1 MQEKM
6 QKKLIV
12 KKNISK
18 VIEIKGISKYEFYKI
33 TGITRGILDQDNG
46 ISEENITRFLAYF
59 TDIDANWLITGI
71 GEMYRNNGE
80 NSSNLSDETTTNDNT
95 SRLITIL
102 QDALK
107 EKDKQID
114 RLLAIIEQRK
124 GLV

>member
-1 MQEKM
+1 MQEKL
-6 QKKLIV
+6 QKKLMV

-59 TDIDANWLITGI
+59 ADIDANWLITGT
-71 GEMYRNNGE
+71 GEMYRNKGE
-80 NSSNLSDETTTNDNT
+80 NSPNISEEYVVNDNT
-95 SRLITIL
+95 SRLISIL
-102 QDALK
+102 QDTLK

-124 GLV
+124 D

>member
-33 TGITRGILDQDNG
+33 TGITRGILDQNNG

-80 NSSNLSDETTTNDNT
+80 NSSNLSDENTTNDNT

>member
-33 TGITRGILDQDNG
+33 TGITRGILDQNNG

-80 NSSNLSDETTTNDNT
+80 NSSNLSDENTANDNT

>member
-1 MQEKM
+1 MQEKL
-6 QKKLIV
+6 QKKLMV

-33 TGITRGILDQDNG
+33 TGITRGILDQNNG

-80 NSSNLSDETTTNDNT
+80 NSSNLSDENTANDNT

>member
-1 MQEKM
+1 MQEKL

-33 TGITRGILDQDNG
+33 TGITRGVLDQDNG

-59 TDIDANWLITGI
+59 TDIDANWLITGE
-71 GEMYRNNGE
+71 GEMYRGNGE
-80 NSSNLSDETTTNDNT
+80 NSFNTINGSVANDNT

-124 GLV
+124 ENV

>member
-80 NSSNLSDETTTNDNT
+80 NSSNLSDENTTNDNT

>member
-1 MQEKM
+1 M

-33 TGITRGILDQDNG
+33 TGITRGILDQNNG

-80 NSSNLSDETTTNDNT
+80 NSSNLSDENTTNDNT